1 MVSNGIMNTQINLRL
16 PEKMLVS
23 AQTYVEKHGCNT
35 VQDFIKEL
43 MREKLFEEPKI
54 SKEELTLVKKL
65 IEASEKKNLYGTEA
79 ELFSKLRRQK
89 MEYELKPSHFFLQ
102 QAEELSDEAARIVE
116 NKLKLLK
123 INPFRNKRIE
133 GQGLFLFRIRFEDSK
148 REKRIIYLVDKP
160 YIKLICI
167 LDRKDDYKDLK
178 KYLKSLD
185 YL

>member
-1 MVSNGIMNTQINLRL
+1 
-16 PEKMLVS
+16 
-23 AQTYVEKHGCNT
+23 
-35 VQDFIKEL
+35 
-43 MREKLFEEPKI
+43 
-54 SKEELTLVKKL
+54 
-65 IEASEKKNLYGTEA
+65 
-79 ELFSKLRRQK
+79 

-102 QAEELSDEAARIVE
+102 QAEQLNNEAARILE
-116 NKLKLLK
+116 DRLKLAK

-133 GQGLFLFRIRFEDSK
+133 GYGLFLFRIRFEDNK
-148 REKRIIYLVDKP
+148 REKRVIYLVDKP